1 MYELLAL
8 LSDGTFHSGERLG
21 EVLGVSRS
29 AVWKRLLLLE
39 ESTGLRIHKV
49 RGKGYRLEQSL
60 ILLDGGRL
68 KRDLPYPVM
77 VLAEVDSTNAEALRH
92 LAANKVDEPLL
103 FVAEQQA
110 AGRGR
115 RGRSWVSPYG
125 VNLYF
130 SLLLPVAD
138 SSRLEGLSL
147 LVGLA
152 VRRGLVACGY
162 PDVELKWPN
171 DLLLSGGKVAGILL
185 ELAGDPADSCHV
197 VVGVGIN
204 VNMRGSQA
212 GIDQSWSSL
221 VGSVVQPVDRNLILI
236 AVMRSMHELLSAGV
250 AGRFSVCR
258 AEWEAAHAWQGR
270 AVCLSTGPQSIS
282 GVVLGVDDR
291 GALRLMCEGEERVY
305 SGGELSL
312 RLSDDS

>member
-1 MYELLAL
+1 MHELLAL

-103 FVAEQQA
+103 FVAEQQT

-171 DLLLSGGKVAGILL
+171 DLLLAGILL

-221 VGSVVQPVDRNLILI
+221 VGSAVQPVDRNLILI
-236 AVMRSMHELLSAGV
+236 AVMRSIHELLSAGV

>member
-1 MYELLAL
+1 MHELLAL
-8 LSDGTFHSGERLG
+8 LSDGAFHSGERLG
-21 EVLGVSRS
+21 ALLGVSRS

-49 RGKGYRLEQSL
+49 RGKGYRLEQPL
-60 ILLDGGRL
+60 VLLDSERL
-68 KRDLPYPVM
+68 SRELPYPVR
-77 VLAEVDSTNAEALRH
+77 VLTEVDSTNAEALRY
-92 LAANKVDEPLL
+92 LAVGQVNQPML
-103 FVAEQQA
+103 FVAEQQT

-130 SLLLPVAD
+130 SLLLPVSD

-152 VRRGLVACGY
+152 VRRALVACGY
-162 PDVELKWPN
+162 PSVELKWPN

-185 ELAGDPADSCHV
+185 ELAGDPADGCHV
-197 VVGVGIN
+197 VVGIGLN
-204 VNMRGSQA
+204 VNMQGAKA
-212 GIDQSWSSL
+212 GIDQAWTAL
-221 VGSVVQPVDRNLILI
+221 IGTAERPVDRNLILI
-236 AVMRSMHELLSAGV
+236 GVANALHELLTADS
-250 AGRFSVCR
+250 AGRFAAYR
-258 AEWEAAHAWQGR
+258 DEWEGAHAWQGR
-270 AVCLSTGPQSIS
+270 KVCLSTGPQSVYGI
-282 GVVLGVDDR
+282 VLGVDGR
-291 GALRLMCEGEERVY
+291 GALRLMCDGVERVY